1 MQYRVPLDTRGG
13 IVRTKASTAALCLF
27 VGAVAVGCTDAG
39 DTADIRPAETRS
51 AGQLLNEAD
60 RTMKA
65 LTSVTIVTDVSST
78 DGGLRYS
85 SRVTT
90 DLENRC
96 TLRATWS
103 QGAKMEQIRIGE
115 TDYIHPNDAYLELWG
130 RPTVPAMRHKPWL
143 KSPASAAKGADNL
156 IDCAWRYSSLVEGK
170 ATKGDLTELDGKPV
184 VPVRVTDD
192 MIEGGLYTFYIAA
205 EGKPYLLRIDYREP
219 HHRTIREFSGFN
231 NRFDIHPPAAADVLD
246 LSSLPSDAS

>member
-1 MQYRVPLDTRGG
+1 MPLDTRGG
-13 IVRTKASTAALCLF
+13 IVRTQASTAALCLF
-27 VGAVAVGCTDAG
+27 VGAVAVACADAG
-39 DTADIRPAETRS
+39 DTADVRPAETRS

-65 LTSVTIVTDVSST
+65 LTSVTIVTHVSST
-78 DGGLRYS
+78 GGGVRYS

-96 TLRATWS
+96 TLKATWS
-103 QGAKMEQIRIGE
+103 QGARMEQIRIGE

-156 IDCAWRYSSLVEGK
+156 VDCAWRYSSLAEGK
-170 ATKGDLTELDGKPV
+170 ATKRDLTELDGKPV
-184 VPVRVTDD
+184 IPVQLADD
-192 MIEGGLYTFYIAA
+192 MVEGGLYTFYVAA
-205 EGKPYLLRIDYREP
+205 EGKPYLLRIDYQEP

-246 LSSLPSDAS
+246 LSSLPSDAT